1 MFLPLVTSYPSLLF
15 FIYKP
20 KTMNQLKFY
29 GRLLCTATSIFLFS
43 CGNSEDKTTTETT
56 GVDSTST
63 SDTAVT
69 SAPVNTIVTTP
80 ETIMVVRHKMTDYDK
95 WLAGFEAH
103 DSMKLANGL
112 HNYVV
117 GRSVEDPNLLLVAT
131 KADDIAKAK
140 AFGKS
145 PELKQ
150 AMQKTGVVGKP
161 IITFLTTVYQDTSTI
176 NTDLRSMTTVT
187 VKDWDAWKTSFESRR
202 QDRLDAGLT
211 DRVYGYDPDDNHKV
225 TIVVA
230 VSDTAKAN
238 AFWNSDKLKEDM
250 AKGGVVGKP
259 ERFIFRVTKRY

>member
-1 MFLPLVTSYPSLLF
+1 
-15 FIYKP
+15 
-20 KTMNQLKFY
+20 MNQLKFY
-29 GRLLCTATSIFLFS
+29 GRLLCAATGFFLLS

-56 GVDSTST
+56 AT
-63 SDTAVT
+63 DTTAANGTAATNTPANAVIT
-69 SAPVNTIVTTP
+69 AP
-80 ETIMVVRHKMTDYDK
+80 ETMMVVRHKMTDYDK
-95 WLAGFEAH
+95 WLASFEAH
-103 DSMKLANGL
+103 DSLKLANGL

-117 GRSVEDPNLLLVAT
+117 GRSVQDPNMLLVAT

-150 AMQKTGVVGKP
+150 AMQKTGVMGKP
-161 IITFLTTVYQDTSTI
+161 MIAFITSVYQDTSTI
-176 NTDLRSMTTVT
+176 NTDLRAMTMVT
-187 VKDWDAWKTSFESRR
+187 VKDWDAWKTSFEGRR

-211 DRVYGYDPDDNHKV
+211 DRAYGYDPDDNHKV

-238 AFWNSDKLKEDM
+238 AFWNSAKLKEDM

-259 ERFIFRVTKRY
+259 ERFMYRVTKKY